1 MTTEE
6 LIHEV
11 MHLRRVLD
19 DIEGYEIDWAVGT
32 GENMARVQNMACAAL
47 NRPIPSETAP
57 AAPCET
63 CKGARE
69 VLFLYDRGPGSY
81 PGNQMIPCPT
91 CRPAA
96 PKEGTGGATAGEA
109 KPTECQVQGCGRH
122 VGDCP
127 HGAPR

>member
-57 AAPCET
+57 A
-63 CKGARE
+63 
-69 VLFLYDRGPGSY
+69 D
-81 PGNQMIPCPT
+81 
-91 CRPAA
+91 
-96 PKEGTGGATAGEA
+96 PKEGTGERCGACGSSGGHGSGCPEEGESDA
-109 KPTECQVQGCGRH
+109 TKQ
-122 VGDCP
+122 
-127 HGAPR
+127 